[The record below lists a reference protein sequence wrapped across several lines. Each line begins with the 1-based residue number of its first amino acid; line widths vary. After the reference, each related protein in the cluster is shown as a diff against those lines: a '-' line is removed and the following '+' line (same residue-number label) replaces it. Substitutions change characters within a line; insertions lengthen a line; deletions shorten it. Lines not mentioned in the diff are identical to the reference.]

1 MMMIACIVM
10 YGREM
15 TYPSLVLNVFSHG
28 NKLLKKKHKLTL
40 VIYNLLNLGSL
51 HYSFV
56 FTWFT
61 SNLI

>member
-28 NKLLKKKHKLTL
+28 NKLKKKHKLTL
-40 VIYNLLNLGSL
+40 VIYNLC
-51 HYSFV
+51 
-56 FTWFT
+56 
-61 SNLI
+61 